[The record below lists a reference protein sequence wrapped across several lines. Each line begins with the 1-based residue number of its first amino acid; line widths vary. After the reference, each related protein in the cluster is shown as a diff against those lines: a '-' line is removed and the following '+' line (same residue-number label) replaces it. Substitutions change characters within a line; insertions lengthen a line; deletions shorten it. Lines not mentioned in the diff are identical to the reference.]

1 LAFATNVDWSSVG
14 TVWFPNFFK
23 LPTSAR
29 GGSTSIVDERGRALA
44 AADRSPFPGRHGPVR
59 AARCAARRPHLMS
72 QRALMRAGAAAALVL
87 GFVVATAGP
96 ASAHGVGGLQPSN
109 YTTSVKGI
117 VPPVP
122 GLHARA
128 VDLGTSIELRND
140 TADDVIVLGYQNEP
154 YLRIGPDGTWRNARS
169 PAVFLNRTA
178 IPTTSAPRGRYDA
191 KAPPRWEK
199 ISAEPVTVWHDHRT
213 HWMGGVDPPIVT
225 RDPSRSHVVIRDWKV
240 PLRDDGRK
248 LVVTGNATWVPGPSP
263 WPWII
268 GAVALAA
275 AVVALARTKR
285 WVVAVQAALALLIV
299 SETIH
304 VIGAWQ
310 ATTASVGSRAVSSI
324 YSIGGILVCIFALI
338 WMRRRDPWAATPAV
352 LIAGLFVLIAGGL
365 ADVTALTRSQIP
377 TTLPDAVARLTVT
390 IALGVGTGLVIAAGA
405 RLRAPPAP
413 RRARPT
419 EPVPT
424 PVL

>member
-1 LAFATNVDWSSVG
+1 MT
-14 TVWFPNFFK
+14 
-23 LPTSAR
+23 R
-29 GGSTSIVDERGRALA
+29 RALT
-44 AADRSPFPGRHGPVR
+44 R
-59 AARCAARRPHLMS
+59 AA
-72 QRALMRAGAAAALVL
+72 AAAALAL
-87 GFVVATAGP
+87 GFLVVTAAP

-109 YTTSVKGI
+109 YTTTVRGI

-122 GLHARA
+122 GLHARV

-140 TADDVIVLGYQNEP
+140 TRHDVIVLGYQNEP
-154 YLRIGPDGTWRNARS
+154 YLRIGPSGVWRNQRS

-178 IPTTSAPRGRYDA
+178 IPTTSAPPGQYDA
-191 KAPPRWEK
+191 KASPRWQK
-199 ISAEPVTVWHDHRT
+199 ISDVPVTIWHDHRS
-213 HWMGGVDPPIVT
+213 HWMGGADPPEVQ
-225 RDPSRSHVVIRDWKV
+225 RDPGRSHVVIRDWKV
-240 PLRDDGRK
+240 PLRDGDRM
-248 LVVTGNATWVPGPSP
+248 LAVTGNAVWVPGPSP

-268 GAVALAA
+268 GAIALGALL
-275 AVVALARTKR
+275 VALARTRR
-285 WVVAVQAALALLIV
+285 WVGVIQIALAVLIV

-304 VIGAWQ
+304 VVGAWQ
-310 ATTASVGSRAVSSI
+310 ATTASVGSRTVSSI
-324 YSIGGILVCIFALI
+324 YSIGGIIVCIVALI

-390 IALGVGTGLVIAAGA
+390 LALGLGTGLVIAAGA

-419 EPVPT
+419 EAVPT
-424 PVL
+424 PAL